1 LKTPSDPAIVFGV
14 SNQLRGTLL
23 IAKPYLSPALVF
35 YGLLSMSSLTQVVW
49 GARDPAAERLA
60 RFNRGL

>member
-1 LKTPSDPAIVFGV
+1 LFLE

-23 IAKPYLSPALVF
+23 IAKPYLSPALLF